1 MRFAE
6 HFSLCQTQ
14 GLLRVGH
21 LGKRLGCALHSGD
34 GFREGR
40 GLATRGGIV
49 LAGSC
54 GWLLLRDVLAA
65 NVREGDAF
73 FEECWGVEMKISLRE
88 SSTFA
93 RVRRVKGV

>member
-40 GLATRGGIV
+40 GLATRGGYCSGGELR
-49 LAGSC
+49 LA
-54 GWLLLRDVLAA
+54 
-65 NVREGDAF
+65 
-73 FEECWGVEMKISLRE
+73 
-88 SSTFA
+88 TFA
-93 RVRRVKGV
+93 RRSSGECARGGCVFRRMLGRRNENKFAGK

>member
-1 MRFAE
+1 M
-6 HFSLCQTQ
+6 
-14 GLLRVGH
+14 
-21 LGKRLGCALHSGD
+21 
-34 GFREGR
+34 
-40 GLATRGGIV
+40 GGIV

-93 RVRRVKGV
+93 KVRHVKGV